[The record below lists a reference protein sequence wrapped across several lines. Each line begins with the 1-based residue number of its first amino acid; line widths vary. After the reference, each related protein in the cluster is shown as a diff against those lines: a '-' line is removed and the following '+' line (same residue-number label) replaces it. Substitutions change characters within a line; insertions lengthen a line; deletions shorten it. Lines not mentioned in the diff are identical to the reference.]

1 MKLQEYIN
9 DMKPDFHKL
18 YGGKYEFDLGQSEA
32 HIDLTLGAA
41 TKYIQG
47 LALSGKLNEIQ
58 NLATQ
63 GSMAMQESPYYKEL
77 LKEVTN
83 SYYGLTWE
91 SNRKEGLAKDI
102 LGFILDGLKHRFQA
116 GGYAADRSGIM
127 AFLDLDMGVLGKM
140 GGMFSKF
147 FR

>member
-18 YGGKYEFDLGQSEA
+18 YGEKYGFDLGQSEV
-32 HIDLTLGAA
+32 HIDLTLAAA
-41 TKYIQG
+41 TKYVQG
-47 LALSGKLNEIQ
+47 LVMTGKMNDIQ

-63 GSMAMQESPYYKEL
+63 GAMALQDSPHYEAL
-77 LKEVTN
+77 MTEVIQ
-83 SYYGLTWE
+83 SYYGLDWDSE
-91 SNRKEGLAKDI
+91 RKKVLAKDV

-116 GGYAADRSGIM
+116 GGYSLDRAGAMSFLGI
-127 AFLDLDMGVLGKM
+127 DLGMLGKM

>member
-9 DMKPDFHKL
+9 EMKPDFHRL
-18 YGGKYEFDLGQSEA
+18 YGEKYQFELGQSEA

-47 LALSGKLNEIQ
+47 LALSGKLSEIQ
-58 NLATQ
+58 SLATQ
-63 GSMAMQESPYYKEL
+63 GSMAMQDSPYYHEL
-77 LKEVTN
+77 LKEITT
-83 SYYGLTWE
+83 SYYGLTWD
-91 SNRKEGLAKDI
+91 SVRKEALAKDI

-116 GGYAADRSGIM
+116 GGYSPDRAGVM
-127 AFLDLDMGVLGKM
+127 AFLGLDMGVLGKM

>member
-9 DMKPDFHKL
+9 EMKPDFHRL
-18 YGGKYEFDLGQSEA
+18 YGEKYQFELGQSEA

-47 LALSGKLNEIQ
+47 LALSGKLSEIQ
-58 NLATQ
+58 SLATQ
-63 GSMAMQESPYYKEL
+63 GSMAMQDSPYYHDL
-77 LKEVTN
+77 LKEITA
-83 SYYGLTWE
+83 SYYGLTWD
-91 SNRKEGLAKDI
+91 SARKEALAKDI

-116 GGYAADRSGIM
+116 GGYSTDRAGVM
-127 AFLDLDMGVLGKM
+127 AFLGLDMGVLGKM